1 MKSCFQHVHRS
12 PCLLLLW
19 STALALLWIVEPVKA
34 QVANAPGANS
44 NIAAGKAMLRVS
56 CDAESLNSE
65 VTINGVFSGDCPI
78 DLAVSAGTI
87 RLRVVKRVDANH
99 ERSFET
105 EFRVVPDSIRRV
117 DVILGGSKLNAEGLR
132 QEAEASR
139 LAELKRLEAE
149 RARLLAEES
158 RLREEQETLAR
169 LEPEARAG
177 NVAAMLELAQ
187 LIRAGRGAS
196 IPLAQ
201 ADAWVS
207 KATELN
213 PLYVRVVSAPNYK
226 KGHSRVDL
234 AIDILLNAGNGW
246 REVNAQTEAQVEALV
261 AVDDFFQ
268 STASG
273 SVTFREKDNWG
284 FGTYTCESAGR
295 MTRISGTVA
304 NVGVTSTIPVE
315 MTAALGGLLRLS
327 VSRTPSIFP
336 VKGGA
341 RAIYRLLGNPYPLEA
356 GKVFGFD
363 YLYFDEKNPSSQVRN
378 QLVCRTGAVSGKETP
393 LDCVAH
399 QVSGG
404 GHRLVI
410 ARHTLHSS
418 GCYIPAESGVFVT
431 SNWK

>member
-1 MKSCFQHVHRS
+1 MKSCSQSGHRS
-12 PCLLLLW
+12 LCLLLLW
-19 STALALLWIVEPVKA
+19 STALALLWVVGPVKA
-34 QVANAPGANS
+34 QVANAPGANNNS
-44 NIAAGKAMLRVS
+44 VAGRAMLRVA

-65 VTINGVFSGDCPI
+65 ITINGVFSGDCPI
-78 DLAVSAGTI
+78 DLAVPAGTI

-139 LAELKRLEAE
+139 LAELKRLETE
-149 RARLLAEES
+149 RARLLAEEG
-158 RLREEQETLAR
+158 RLREEQAALTR
-169 LEPEARAG
+169 LEPEAHAG
-177 NVAAMLELAQ
+177 NVAAMLQLAQ
-187 LIRAGRGAS
+187 LIRVGRGAT

-213 PLYVRVVSAPNYK
+213 PLYVRVLSAPDYK
-226 KGHSRVDL
+226 RGHPRVDL
-234 AIDILLNAGNGW
+234 AVDILLNAGNGW

-261 AVDDFFQ
+261 AADDFFQ

-295 MTRISGTVA
+295 MARISGTVA

-315 MTAALGGLLRLS
+315 MTAALGGLMRLS

-341 RAIYRLLGNPYPLEA
+341 KAIYRLLGKPYPLEA
-356 GKVFGFD
+356 GKIFGFD
-363 YLYFDEKNPSSQVRN
+363 YLYFDEKNPSSRVKS
-378 QLVCRTGAVSGKETP
+378 QLVCRMGAGSESETP

-399 QVSGG
+399 QVSDGG
-404 GHRLVI
+404 NTLVI

-431 SNWK
+431 SNWR